1 MLTGSVG
8 EPSTQMTL
16 NTFHLA
22 GHGAAN
28 VTLGIPRLREII
40 MTASKKPA
48 TPTMKLLLRDSTRD
62 EDVEPFIKTV
72 SRVTLS
78 QVVERVTVTE
88 QLSGKTDMARQR
100 RYTVLVELYPSKEYE
115 TEYEINPKQVHESL
129 AFNFSQQLT
138 KEIKAEI
145 TRAIKSQEDNLNVGQ
160 GKKMNLKGDHG
171 EVVGDEDA
179 PTNQRRGRDD
189 ELDDDDGDAY
199 QAKRQQQTRQLDYE
213 DDEDAESGIADYEDY
228 VERDAGGEDEEGV
241 EKDPM
246 EKAQIDQEA
255 DLLSEAFKKWCKYAT
270 SFSFDNHGGRS
281 AQFDLEV
288 GFTLIFDDSEL
299 IDSSPLAHLNYSW
312 SILSN
317 EHAEHPSFM
326 KSQVSDDV

>member
-1 MLTGSVG
+1 
-8 EPSTQMTL
+8 MTL

-40 MTASKKPA
+40 MTASKNPA
-48 TPTMKLLLRDSTRD
+48 TPTMKLLLRDSTLD
-62 EDVEPFIKTV
+62 KDVEPFIKTI

-100 RYTVLVELYPSKEYE
+100 RYTVLVELYPSREYE
-115 TEYEINPKQVHESL
+115 TEYEVTPKQVHESL
-129 AFNFSQQLT
+129 AFSFSQQLT

-160 GKKMNLKGDHG
+160 GKKMNLKGDQG
-171 EVVGDEDA
+171 EVAEDDDA

-213 DDEDAESGIADYEDY
+213 DDDDAESGIADYEDY
-228 VERDAGGEDEEGV
+228 VERDAGGEAEEEGL

-288 GFTLIFDDSEL
+288 SLLVAHERYLEMWLIISL
-299 IDSSPLAHLNYSW
+299 LLAHPNSSW
-312 SILSN
+312 SISSN
-317 EHAEHPSFM
+317 VHAEHPLSM
-326 KSQVSDDV
+326 KSQESDDV

>member
-1 MLTGSVG
+1 MSLIQERPLVYSHHKGKSVVKVSEIKLTDSVG

-48 TPTMKLLLRDSTRD
+48 TPTMKLLLRDATLD
-62 EDVEPFIKTV
+62 KDVEPFIKTV

-115 TEYEINPKQVHESL
+115 TEYEVTPKQVHESF

-171 EVVGDEDA
+171 EVAEDEDA

-199 QAKRQQQTRQLDYE
+199 QAKRAQQTRQLDYE
-213 DDEDAESGIADYEDY
+213 DDDDAESGIADYEDY
-228 VERDAGGEDEEGV
+228 VERDTGAEGDEEGL

-281 AQFDLEV
+281 AQFDIEV
-288 GFTLIFDDSEL
+288 SIFLSCR
-299 IDSSPLAHLNYSW
+299 
-312 SILSN
+312 SIR
-317 EHAEHPSFM
+317 
-326 KSQVSDDV
+326 K

>member
-1 MLTGSVG
+1 
-8 EPSTQMTL
+8 MTL

-40 MTASKKPA
+40 MTASKTPA
-48 TPTMKLLLRDSTRD
+48 TPTMKLLLRDSTLD
-62 EDVEPFIKTV
+62 KDIEPFIKTV

-100 RYTVLVELYPSKEYE
+100 RYTVLVELYPSKEYQA
-115 TEYEINPKQVHESL
+115 EYEVTPKQVHEAL

-160 GKKMNLKGDHG
+160 GKKMNLKGDQG
-171 EVVGDEDA
+171 EVAEDEDA

-199 QAKRQQQTRQLDYE
+199 QAKRAQQTRQLDYE
-213 DDEDAESGIADYEDY
+213 DDDDAESGIADYEDY
-228 VERDAGGEDEEGV
+228 VERDTGAEGDEDGL

-288 GFTLIFDDSEL
+288 SPSLRPCHT
-299 IDSSPLAHLNYSW
+299 SS
-312 SILSN
+312 
-317 EHAEHPSFM
+317 
-326 KSQVSDDV
+326 

>member
-1 MLTGSVG
+1 
-8 EPSTQMTL
+8 MTL

-40 MTASKKPA
+40 MTASKTPA

-62 EDVEPFIKTV
+62 EDIEPFIKTV

-100 RYTVLVELYPSKEYE
+100 RYTVLVELYPPKEYQA
-115 TEYEINPKQVHESL
+115 EYEVTPKQVHESL

-160 GKKMNLKGDHG
+160 GKKMNLKGDMG
-171 EVVGDEDA
+171 ETAADDEGDA
-179 PTNQRRGRDD
+179 PSTNQRRGRDD

-213 DDEDAESGIADYEDY
+213 DDDDAESGIADYEDY
-228 VERDAGGEDEEGV
+228 VERGAEGEAEADDGLD
-241 EKDPM
+241 KDPM

-255 DLLSEAFKKWCKYAT
+255 DLLGEAFKKWCKYAT

-288 GFTLIFDDSEL
+288 
-299 IDSSPLAHLNYSW
+299 
-312 SILSN
+312 
-317 EHAEHPSFM
+317 SFHRF
-326 KSQVSDDV
+326 SCALDYGDLCYIVCR

>member
-1 MLTGSVG
+1 
-8 EPSTQMTL
+8 MTL

-48 TPTMKLLLRDSTRD
+48 TPTMKLLLRDSTLD
-62 EDVEPFIKTV
+62 KDIEPFIKTV

-115 TEYEINPKQVHESL
+115 TEYEVTPKQVHESM

-171 EVVGDEDA
+171 EVAEDEDA

-199 QAKRQQQTRQLDYE
+199 QAKRAQQTRQLDYE
-213 DDEDAESGIADYEDY
+213 DDDDAESVVADYEDY
-228 VERDAGGEDEEGV
+228 VERDAGGGEDEEGV
-241 EKDPM
+241 KKDPM

-288 GFTLIFDDSEL
+288 SRHLL
-299 IDSSPLAHLNYSW
+299 CSSIS
-312 SILSN
+312 LSC
-317 EHAEHPSFM
+317 
-326 KSQVSDDV
+326 

>member
-1 MLTGSVG
+1 
-8 EPSTQMTL
+8 MTL

-40 MTASKKPA
+40 MTASKSPA

-62 EDVEPFIKTV
+62 TDIEPFIKQV

-88 QLSGKTDMARQR
+88 QLAKGDGARQR
-100 RYTVLVELYPSKEYE
+100 KYTVLVELYPPFEYE
-115 TEYEINPKQVHESL
+115 TEYEVSPTQVHESL

-145 TRAIKSQEDNLNVGQ
+145 TRAIKSQEENLNVGQ
-160 GKKMNLKGDHG
+160 GKKMNLRGDVEG
-171 EVVGDEDA
+171 EDA
-179 PTNQRRGRDD
+179 ENAASASESRRRGRDD

-199 QAKRQQQTRQLDYE
+199 QAKRQQQSRQLEYE
-213 DDEDAESGIADYEDY
+213 DDDEAEPGIADYEDY
-228 VERDAGGEDEEGV
+228 VERGTGAADLDADDEEM
-241 EKDPM
+241 DADAM
-246 EKAQIDQEA
+246 EKAQKDQAA
-255 DLLSEAFKKWCKYAT
+255 DLLSEAFKKWCKFAT
-270 SFSFDNHGGRS
+270 SFSFDTHGGRS

-288 GFTLIFDDSEL
+288 
-299 IDSSPLAHLNYSW
+299 SPPR
-312 SILSN
+312 I
-317 EHAEHPSFM
+317 
-326 KSQVSDDV
+326 

>member
-1 MLTGSVG
+1 MTVDLLLTEHSVG

-40 MTASKKPA
+40 MTASKTPA
-48 TPTMKLLLRDSTRD
+48 TPTMKLLLRDTTRD
-62 EDVEPFIKTV
+62 ADIEPFIKQV

-88 QLSGKTDMARQR
+88 QLAKGDGARQR
-100 RYTVLVELYPSKEYE
+100 KYTVLVELYPSSEYE
-115 TEYEINPKQVHESL
+115 TEYQVSPTQVHESL
-129 AFNFSQQLT
+129 AYSFSQQLT

-145 TRAIKSQEDNLNVGQ
+145 TRAIKSQEENLNVGQ
-160 GKKMNLKGDHG
+160 GKKMSLRGDVD
-171 EVVGDEDA
+171 EQDEDA
-179 PTNQRRGRDD
+179 DADGDGGARRAAAEQRRRGRDD

-213 DDEDAESGIADYEDY
+213 DDDDNDSGIADYEDY
-228 VERDAGGEDEEGV
+228 VERGDGDQGIDDEAIDTDAT
-241 EKDPM
+241 
-246 EKAQIDQEA
+246 EKAQKDHAA
-255 DLLSEAFKKWCKYAT
+255 DLLSDGFKKLCKYAT
-270 SFSFDNHGGRS
+270 SFSFDTHGGRS

-288 GFTLIFDDSEL
+288 
-299 IDSSPLAHLNYSW
+299 SPHHADHAGSW
-312 SILSN
+312 C
-317 EHAEHPSFM
+317 
-326 KSQVSDDV
+326 

>member
-1 MLTGSVG
+1 
-8 EPSTQMTL
+8 MTL

-40 MTASKKPA
+40 MTASKNPA
-48 TPTMKLLLRDSTRD
+48 TPTMKLLLRDAIKD
-62 EDVEPFIKTV
+62 QEVETFIKQV

-100 RYTVLVELYPSKEYE
+100 RYTVLVELYPSKEYQA
-115 TEYEINPKQVHESL
+115 EYEVTPKQVHEAM

-171 EVVGDEDA
+171 EVAEDEDA

-199 QAKRQQQTRQLDYE
+199 QAKRAQQTRQLEYE
-213 DDEDAESGIADYEDY
+213 DDDDAESGIADYEDY
-228 VERDAGGEDEEGV
+228 VEQNAGGEADEEGI

-288 GFTLIFDDSEL
+288 
-299 IDSSPLAHLNYSW
+299 SSCFL
-312 SILSN
+312 
-317 EHAEHPSFM
+317 
-326 KSQVSDDV
+326 QVMVCST

>member
-1 MLTGSVG
+1 
-8 EPSTQMTL
+8 MTL

-40 MTASKKPA
+40 MTASKTPA

-62 EDVEPFIKTV
+62 TDIEPFIKQV

-88 QLSGKTDMARQR
+88 QLAKGDGARQR
-100 RYTVLVELYPSKEYE
+100 KYTVLVELYPPSEYE
-115 TEYEINPKQVHESL
+115 TEYEVSPTQVHESL

-145 TRAIKSQEDNLNVGQ
+145 TRAIKSQEENLNVGQ
-160 GKKMNLKGDHG
+160 GKKMNLRGDADG
-171 EVVGDEDA
+171 EDEDNA
-179 PTNQRRGRDD
+179 ASASGNRRKGRDD

-213 DDEDAESGIADYEDY
+213 DDDDNDSGIADYEDY
-228 VERDAGGEDEEGV
+228 VERGAGADVDADEEAL
-241 EKDPM
+241 DTDAM
-246 EKAQIDQEA
+246 EKAKKDQAA
-255 DLLSEAFKKWCKYAT
+255 DLLSEAFRKWCKFAT
-270 SFSFDNHGGRS
+270 SFSFDTHGGRS

-288 GFTLIFDDSEL
+288 RRTLLDIRAVRCARVL
-299 IDSSPLAHLNYSW
+299 ILTVCRQRAETFAGRYHRAHVPRF
-312 SILSN
+312 
-317 EHAEHPSFM
+317 HHP
-326 KSQVSDDV
+326 

>member
-1 MLTGSVG
+1 
-8 EPSTQMTL
+8 MTL

-171 EVVGDEDA
+171 EVAGDEDA

-288 GFTLIFDDSEL
+288 SIALLFYDS
-299 IDSSPLAHLNYSW
+299 
-312 SILSN
+312 
-317 EHAEHPSFM
+317 
-326 KSQVSDDV
+326 

>member
-1 MLTGSVG
+1 
-8 EPSTQMTL
+8 MTL

-40 MTASKKPA
+40 MTASKTPA

-62 EDVEPFIKTV
+62 QDIEPFIKQV

-115 TEYEINPKQVHESL
+115 SEYEVTPKQVHESL

-160 GKKMNLKGDHG
+160 GKKMNLKGDMG
-171 EVVGDEDA
+171 ETADEDDSA
-179 PTNQRRGRDD
+179 VTNQRRGRDD

-213 DDEDAESGIADYEDY
+213 DDDDAESGIADYEDY
-228 VERDAGGEDEEGV
+228 VERGADAEDGVDGGI

-288 GFTLIFDDSEL
+288 GMTCSKQGNQLT
-299 IDSSPLAHLNYSW
+299 W
-312 SILSN
+312 
-317 EHAEHPSFM
+317 
-326 KSQVSDDV
+326 

>member
-1 MLTGSVG
+1 
-8 EPSTQMTL
+8 MTL

-40 MTASKKPA
+40 MTASKTPA

-62 EDVEPFIKTV
+62 TDIEPFIKQV
-72 SRVTLS
+72 SKVTLS

-88 QLSGKTDMARQR
+88 QLAKGDSASGRQR
-100 RYTVLVELYPSKEYE
+100 KYTVLVELYPQKEYE
-115 TEYEINPKQVHESL
+115 TEYEVTPTQVHESL

-138 KEIKAEI
+138 KEIKLELA
-145 TRAIKSQEDNLNVGQ
+145 RAIKSQEENMNMGQ
-160 GKKMNLKGDHG
+160 GKKMNLKGDADN
-171 EVVGDEDA
+171 EADEDDPSA
-179 PTNQRRGRDD
+179 SANAKAAENRRRGRDD

-213 DDEDAESGIADYEDY
+213 DDDDNDSGIADYEDY
-228 VERDAGGEDEEGV
+228 VERGPGANAGDVVGDDEEGL
-241 EKDPM
+241 DGDAM
-246 EKAQIDQEA
+246 EKAAKDQAA

-288 GFTLIFDDSEL
+288 SL
-299 IDSSPLAHLNYSW
+299 H
-312 SILSN
+312 
-317 EHAEHPSFM
+317 
-326 KSQVSDDV
+326 

>member
-1 MLTGSVG
+1 
-8 EPSTQMTL
+8 MTL

-48 TPTMKLLLRDSTRD
+48 TPTMKLLLRDTTRD

-171 EVVGDEDA
+171 EVPEDEDA

-199 QAKRQQQTRQLDYE
+199 QAKRAQQTRQLDYE

-228 VERDAGGEDEEGV
+228 VERDAGGEEEEGV
-241 EKDPM
+241 DKDPM

-288 GFTLIFDDSEL
+288 SFTRILDDPEL
-299 IDSSPLAHLNYSW
+299 MDSSPLAHLNYSW

-326 KSQVSDDV
+326 KSQESDDV